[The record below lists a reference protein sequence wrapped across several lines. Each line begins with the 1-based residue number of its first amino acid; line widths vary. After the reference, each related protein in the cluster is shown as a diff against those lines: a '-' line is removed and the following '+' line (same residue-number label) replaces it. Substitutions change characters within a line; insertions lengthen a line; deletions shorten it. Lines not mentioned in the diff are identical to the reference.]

1 MKKPLSYFRT
11 LERQNIAKL
20 NGMKSIMRV
29 TTPRTYQ
36 WWLVLPAIGNK
47 DSLCIKIDSMERK
60 AEFKGG
66 RYEQTH
72 ISGREN
78 IILREYADRIT
89 A

>member
-1 MKKPLSYFRT
+1 MKKSLSHFRHT
-11 LERQNIAKL
+11 TRQNIAKL
-20 NGMKSIMRV
+20 DGMKSIMRV
-29 TTPRTYQ
+29 TTHRTYQ

-47 DSLCIKIDSMERK
+47 DSLCIKIDSMDRN

-78 IILREYADRIT
+78 MILRDYADRIT

>member
-1 MKKPLSYFRT
+1 MKKSLSYFRHT
-11 LERQNIAKL
+11 TRHNVAKL
-20 NGMKSIMRV
+20 DGMKSIMRV
-29 TTPRTYQ
+29 ETPRTTQ
-36 WWLVLPAIGNK
+36 WWLVLPAVGGK
-47 DSLCIKIDSMERK
+47 DSQCIKLDSMERK

-78 IILREYADRIT
+78 MILRDYADRII